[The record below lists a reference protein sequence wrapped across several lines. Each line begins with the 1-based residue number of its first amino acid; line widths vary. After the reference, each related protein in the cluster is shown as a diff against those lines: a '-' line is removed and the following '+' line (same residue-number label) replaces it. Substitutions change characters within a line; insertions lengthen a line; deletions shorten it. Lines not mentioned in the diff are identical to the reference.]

1 LRCIIVEDEYPS
13 REELKY
19 FIKEYSSIEII
30 EEFEEALSA
39 LKFLEKSNVDVIFL
53 DINMPNLDGMTFSK
67 LIAKFKEPPK
77 IVFITAYKEYAVEAF
92 EVYAFD
98 YILKPYSKERMIHA
112 LKKLE
117 DQGKV
122 DIGYKRDKIILC
134 KSEKMIVIDW
144 TDIYY
149 CEARERETIVY
160 TKDESYIAKINISH
174 FLKKLPED
182 KFFRS
187 HRSYI
192 LNLDK
197 VQEIVPWFNN
207 TYNVK
212 LEDLDTTI
220 PVSRNKIKE
229 FRKIMGI

>member
-1 LRCIIVEDEYPS
+1 MKCIIVEDEYPS

-19 FIKEYSSIEII
+19 FIKEYSAIEIV
-30 EEFEEALSA
+30 EEFEDALSA
-39 LKFLEKSNVDVIFL
+39 LKFLEKNNVDVIFL

-67 LIAKFKEPPK
+67 LVAKFKERPK

-92 EVYAFD
+92 EVHAFD
-98 YILKPYSKERMIHA
+98 YILKPYSKERMIHL

-117 DQGKV
+117 DQEENR
-122 DIGYKRDKIILC
+122 GYKRDKIILC
-134 KSEKMIVIDW
+134 KNEKMIVVDW
-144 TDIYY
+144 MDIYY
-149 CEARERETIVY
+149 CEAHERETIVY
-160 TKDESYIAKINISH
+160 TKDEKYIAKMNISQ
-174 FLKKLPED
+174 FLEKIPKD
-182 KFFRS
+182 KFYRS

-197 VQEIVPWFNN
+197 IQEIIPWFNN

-212 LEDLDTTI
+212 LEDLDAII

-229 FRKIMGI
+229 FRKIMGIS

>member
-1 LRCIIVEDEYPS
+1 
-13 REELKY
+13 
-19 FIKEYSSIEII
+19 
-30 EEFEEALSA
+30 
-39 LKFLEKSNVDVIFL
+39 
-53 DINMPNLDGMTFSK
+53 MTFSK
-67 LIAKFKEPPK
+67 LIAKFKEQPK

-92 EVYAFD
+92 EVYASD

-117 DQGKV
+117 DQEEM
-122 DIGYKRDKIILC
+122 DIGCKRDKIILC
-134 KSEKMIVIDW
+134 KNEKMIVIDW
-144 TDIYY
+144 MDIYY
-149 CEARERETIVY
+149 CEAHERETIVY
-160 TKDESYIAKINISH
+160 TKDEKYIAKMNISH
-174 FLKKLPED
+174 FLEKLPKS

-197 VQEIVPWFNN
+197 IQEIVPWFNN

-212 LEDLDTTI
+212 LEDLDTAI

-229 FRKIMGI
+229 FRRIMGI